1 MHTGGKPFA
10 CSKCDKVFTDSDNLK
25 KHERTHTGEKPFA
38 CSKCDK
44 AFTSNRAGQIFF
56 RVEWVE
62 LVVKLTKLS
71 HWGLVPG
78 HLLQNWVSAFD
89 LKFQNLSEFFC
100 PEPSQ
105 YCPWHVSFSSYRH
118 NKLVVDGSNAHTV
131 HAQYTEGIVS
141 LIFTSKFFARPVFL
155 VWSCSQY

>member
-1 MHTGGKPFA
+1 MGMMICLSNFGARFE
-10 CSKCDKVFTDSDNLK
+10 
-25 KHERTHTGEKPFA
+25 HEPLLPH
-38 CSKCDK
+38 K
-44 AFTSNRAGQIFF
+44 ADLSMTFLTSIRAGQFFF
-56 RVEWVE
+56 RVVWVE

-118 NKLVVDGSNAHTV
+118 NRLVVDGSNAHTV

-141 LIFTSKFFARPVFL
+141 LIFTSKFFARPGFL